1 MAHTF
6 SGSGPGVQT
15 PDGCS
20 VSLYRQMPYMD
31 ELRDIEC
38 ALQMHSTAL
47 ELGCGTGRLCARLL
61 ELGLKV
67 TGVDESDEML
77 AHLPEG
83 VEGVR
88 SSIEQLNLG
97 TRWSAVLLPSHLIN
111 HPDVGLR
118 GKFVA
123 AARRHVASA
132 GIFFV
137 KRHNP
142 SWLATVQN
150 GRIGES
156 NGVTY
161 HAEQVERAGNRVTMT
176 LRYDAFGQSWT
187 QSFSTVSLSETEV
200 EEVLHQHGFGRF
212 EWLGRERLWASAS
225 ASAALYLPKEGP

>member
-1 MAHTF
+1 MAHAF
-6 SGSGPGVQT
+6 SGSGPGIQT

-20 VSLYRQMPYMD
+20 VALYRLMPYMG

-77 AHLPEG
+77 AHLPAG

-88 SSIEQLNLG
+88 SSIEQLDLG

-111 HPDVGLR
+111 HPDASVR
-118 GKFVA
+118 NKFVA
-123 AARRHVASA
+123 AAARHVSSV
-132 GIFFV
+132 GTFFV
-137 KRHNP
+137 KRHKP
-142 SWLATVQN
+142 SWLATVQA

-156 NGVTY
+156 NGVSY
-161 HAEQVERAGNRVTMT
+161 HAEQVARAGNLVTMT
-176 LRYDAFGQSWT
+176 LRYEAFGQSWT
-187 QSFSTVSLSETEV
+187 QSFSTVSLSEMEV
-200 EEVLHQHGFGRF
+200 EELLRQHGFGRF
-212 EWLGRERLWASAS
+212 EWLGPEKLWVSAS
-225 ASAALYLPKEGP
+225 ASDA